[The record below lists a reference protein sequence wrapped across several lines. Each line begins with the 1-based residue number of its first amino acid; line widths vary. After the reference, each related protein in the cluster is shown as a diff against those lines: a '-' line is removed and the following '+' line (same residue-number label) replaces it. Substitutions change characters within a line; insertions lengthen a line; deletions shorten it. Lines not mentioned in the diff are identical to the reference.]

1 LYGTLTLSSQ
11 ALAETLRGGSNAGNA
26 DSYGDF
32 DENPGIGE
40 SNNRSFGVAHLR
52 KQAMRTLLA
61 SSTVLFTIVFSLAF
75 GIACGYV
82 AITAIL
88 RALGHKPK
96 QRRAPARAIISTVS
110 GR

>member
-1 LYGTLTLSSQ
+1 
-11 ALAETLRGGSNAGNA
+11 
-26 DSYGDF
+26 
-32 DENPGIGE
+32 
-40 SNNRSFGVAHLR
+40 
-52 KQAMRTLLA
+52 MRTLLA

-96 QRRAPARAIISTVS
+96 QQAAPRAASAIPSTISS
-110 GR
+110 Q

>member
-1 LYGTLTLSSQ
+1 LQTLL
-11 ALAETLRGGSNAGNA
+11 LGSNAGNA
-26 DSYGDF
+26 DFQTDF
-32 DENPGIGE
+32 DDNPGIGK
-40 SNNRSFGVAHLR
+40 SNNRLFGFGHLR
-52 KQAMRTLLA
+52 RQAMRTLLA

-82 AITAIL
+82 VITAIL

-96 QRRAPARAIISTVS
+96 QQTAPAAAIPSTVS